1 MDIERLRAFIV
12 VADHGHF
19 GRAAEH
25 LHITQPGLTKR
36 IRALE
41 HTLGGTLLDRDRQ
54 PIVVT
59 QLGRHLLPVAQRL
72 VRDADAFL
80 LEARRTVAGET
91 GTLAIGFG
99 LSTIT
104 LAPRIISRF
113 RSLVPDVGVTMNDFS
128 SREMIDRIRSD
139 ELDLGFVRF
148 PVSSDLAS
156 VPLASDQLAIA
167 VPTDFE
173 ITDENRLSQ
182 LEKLK
187 FVALRDERGPG
198 LAKQIKVWCHAH
210 AFNPVVVQQ
219 ADDIQTVLALVA
231 AGIGCAI
238 LPASSASLLP
248 GRLRLFLLPGD
259 EAVWRVGAVWM
270 ASRTTGPLAQATRL
284 IQDWSEPDAAR
295 AKIPYV

>member
-1 MDIERLRAFIV
+1 MDIERLRAFIA

-19 GRAAEH
+19 RHAAEQ

-41 HTLGGTLLDRDRQ
+41 HTLGGTLFDRDRQ
-54 PIVVT
+54 PICVT
-59 QLGRHLLPVAQRL
+59 PLGRHLLPVAQRL

-104 LAPRIISRF
+104 LAPRIIRRF
-113 RSLVPDVGVTMNDFS
+113 RSLIPDVGVTMNDFS
-128 SREMIDRIRSD
+128 SREMIDRIRRD

-156 VPLASDQLAIA
+156 VPLAIDRLAIA
-167 VPTDFE
+167 VPADLALASE
-173 ITDENRLSQ
+173 GRLSQ
-182 LEKLK
+182 LEKFK

-198 LAKQIKVWCHAH
+198 LARQIREWCHAH
-210 AFNPVVVQQ
+210 AFHPAVIQQ
-219 ADDIQTVLALVA
+219 ADDIQTELALVA
-231 AGIGCAI
+231 AGMGCAI
-238 LPASSASLLP
+238 VPASSASLLP

-270 ASRTTGPLAQATRL
+270 ATRTTGPLARATRL
-284 IQDWSEPDAAR
+284 IQDWSEPDAAG
-295 AKIPYV
+295 AEIPFV

>member
-1 MDIERLRAFIV
+1 MDIERLRAFIT

-25 LHITQPGLTKR
+25 LHISQPGLTKR

-41 HTLGGTLLDRDRQ
+41 HTLGGTLFDRDRQ
-54 PIVVT
+54 PIFAT

-80 LEARRTVAGET
+80 LEARRTAAGET

-113 RSLVPDVGVTMNDFS
+113 RSLVPDVGVIMNDFS
-128 SREMIDRIRSD
+128 SREMIDRIRRED
-139 ELDLGFVRF
+139 LDLGFVRF
-148 PVSSDLAS
+148 PVSNDLAS
-156 VPLASDQLAIA
+156 FSLATDRLAIA
-167 VPTDFE
+167 VPAGLEFA
-173 ITDENRLSQ
+173 DEDRLRQ
-182 LEKLK
+182 LGELK

-198 LAKQIKVWCHAH
+198 LARQIREWCHAH
-210 AFNPVVVQQ
+210 NFRPGVVQQ

-231 AGIGCAI
+231 AGMGCAI
-238 LPASSASLLP
+238 VPASSATLLP
-248 GRLRLFLLPGD
+248 GRLKLFLLPGD
-259 EAVWRVGAVWM
+259 EAVWRIGAVWK
-270 ASRTTGPLAQATRL
+270 ATCNTGALARAIKL
-284 IQDWSEPDAAR
+284 IQDWSEPDAAG
-295 AKIPYV
+295 AEIPIV